1 MLTNDER
8 RIFHRMAIEAD
19 VQITDGDTKLQGI
32 CKDLCSAGMSIQLT
46 EGHFKKGDEI
56 EVLLDTNDDRFP
68 PLHVE
73 AEVLRMQD
81 IDGVSTMAIEFT
93 AVK

>member
-19 VQITDGDTKLQGI
+19 VQINHGATKLQGV

-56 EVLLDTNDDRFP
+56 EVFLDTNDNRFP

-73 AEVLRMQD
+73 AEVLRLQE
-81 IDGVSTMAIEFT
+81 IEGISTMAIEFT